1 MKRPVLLFAV
11 SAVLCSAGAM
21 AAEPAPEP
29 AADQAMVAGI
39 DARTG
44 KLRQLSD
51 AEVAE
56 LSSKAQQQSSV
67 QARSTTNAAWAAMP
81 QTAAEAE
88 KTLRVLPNGLSVATL
103 PLSAMHSMTAQIGA
117 DGKVVISESSDDG
130 HAHATQEVS
139 E

>member
-1 MKRPVLLFAV
+1 MKRSVLLFAV
-11 SAVLCSAGAM
+11 SAVMCSSSVM
-21 AAEPAPEP
+21 AAEPAP
-29 AADQAMVAGI
+29 AGDQAMVAGI

-56 LSSKAQQQSSV
+56 LSSQAQRQSAA
-67 QARSTTNAAWAAMP
+67 QARSSTHPALAAIP

-88 KTLRVLPNGLSVATL
+88 KTLRILPNGLSVASL
-103 PLSAMHSMTAQIGA
+103 PLSAMHSMTAELGA
-117 DGKVVISESSDDG
+117 DGKLVISESEHG
-130 HAHATQEVS
+130 HAGGAQEVS

>member
-1 MKRPVLLFAV
+1 M
-11 SAVLCSAGAM
+11 
-21 AAEPAPEP
+21 
-29 AADQAMVAGI
+29 
-39 DARTG
+39 
-44 KLRQLSD
+44 
-51 AEVAE
+51 
-56 LSSKAQQQSSV
+56 

>member
-56 LSSKAQQQSSV
+56 LSSKAQQ
-67 QARSTTNAAWAAMP
+67 
-81 QTAAEAE
+81 
-88 KTLRVLPNGLSVATL
+88 
-103 PLSAMHSMTAQIGA
+103 
-117 DGKVVISESSDDG
+117 
-130 HAHATQEVS
+130 
-139 E
+139 

>member
-29 AADQAMVAGI
+29 AADQAMVVGI

-56 LSSKAQQQSSV
+56 LSNQAQQQSRLQV
-67 QARSTTNAAWAAMP
+67 RSTTNAAWAAMP
-81 QTAAEAE
+81 QTSAEAE
-88 KTLRVLPNGLSVATL
+88 KTLKVLPNGLSVATL
-103 PLSAMHSMTAQIGA
+103 PLSAMHSMTAQIGT
-117 DGKVVISESSDDG
+117 DGKVVISESSDEG
-130 HAHATQEVS
+130 HVHATQEVS